1 MKEIGKRSKRFVWV
15 KVHFDYL
22 SFRFRFSFAFFQR
35 GWEKTRKRHKLPHLF
50 SPSLDLDLDPFFS
63 FLKNKKQNQALGP
76 LTVLI
81 FSTSLT
87 VGAHLGCDPAKRA
100 PNPRCVRV
108 VGPIPKGLP
117 RETVTWWFPMSHFK
131 EKMGVAALVCAI
143 DLMESVSIA
152 VSSSCTAV
160 VL

>member
-1 MKEIGKRSKRFVWV
+1 MRGKKKNFLISS
-15 KVHFDYL
+15 H
-22 SFRFRFSFAFFQR
+22 
-35 GWEKTRKRHKLPHLF
+35 
-50 SPSLDLDLDPFFS
+50 PSLDHRPRPFFS
-63 FLKNKKQNQALGP
+63 FLQKQKQNQALGP

-117 RETVTWWFPMSHFK
+117 RETVTWWVPMSHFK
-131 EKMGVAALVCAI
+131 EKLGVAALVCAI
-143 DLMESVSIA
+143 DLMESISIA
-152 VSSSCTAV
+152 VSSSSITV
-160 VL
+160 FLV